1 MSSVYPLWI
10 EKMIFLVLV
19 ASSVYAGI
27 ELQNHLT
34 GAMLW
39 LSWVCGLPLVVLV
52 TTEGIGRIVQKINT
66 R

>member
-34 GAMLW
+34 GAML
-39 LSWVCGLPLVVLV
+39 
-52 TTEGIGRIVQKINT
+52 
-66 R
+66 